1 MDLAVPQPVVSQG
14 VWICAL
20 PNMRRR
26 RRQSNVGALMG
37 ELRRSRTQRPDERVV
52 HVTSRDR
59 AVLRA
64 IAKMKRAS
72 LRQVRQLFFGAD
84 RTAARRMAALFA
96 GGYVEV
102 RVAALHEPN
111 LISITPKGRAL
122 LIATATAEEDEIH
135 LGGPLRADHRH
146 VIAINDVRVDLVLA
160 CRSRT
165 DVFLNLFLAD
175 HDLRRAAGRSV
186 PPYVPDALVRLMV
199 GESEPRVERGVVLEV
214 DRGFESP
221 RYICQSKIRI
231 LLALWQAG
239 AACWGLANWRP
250 LLLAPRKRLRTLARP
265 ACEAGAAEL
274 LLLGDLGALSPDS
287 VLASYATAGE
297 VTRAEDIAAVS
308 WTSSLLDAAP
318 GPMPLPQGGAP

>member
-1 MDLAVPQPVVSQG
+1 
-14 VWICAL
+14 
-20 PNMRRR
+20 
-26 RRQSNVGALMG
+26 
-37 ELRRSRTQRPDERVV
+37 
-52 HVTSRDR
+52 
-59 AVLRA
+59 
-64 IAKMKRAS
+64 MKRAS
-72 LRQVRQLFFGAD
+72 LKQVRRLFFGDD

-96 GGYVEV
+96 SGYVEV

-111 LISITPKGRAL
+111 LLSLTSKARAL
-122 LIATATAEEDEIH
+122 LIATATAEEDDLH
-135 LGGPLRADHRH
+135 LGGPLRADYRH
-146 VIAINDVRVDLVLA
+146 LIAINDVRVDLVLA

-165 DVFLNLFLAD
+165 DVRLVLFLAD
-175 HDLRRAAGRSV
+175 HDLRRAAGKSV
-186 PPYVPDALVRLMV
+186 PPYVPDALARILV
-199 GESEPRVERGVVLEV
+199 GESEPRAERGVVLEV

-231 LLALWQAG
+231 LLALWQAR
-239 AACWGLANWRP
+239 ASCWGLANWRP

-297 VTRAEDIAAVS
+297 VARAEDIAAVS

-318 GPMPLPQGGAP
+318 APMPLPQGGAQ